1 MASLESFMPRTERHL
16 EPVESDQRIYRV
28 IDPATGDYEDH
39 IGGCPECGEKKDALV
54 TLQFKMEALA
64 AEVTRL
70 KRDPQAEAEKHKL
83 YAEGE
88 AVHTWWRL
96 ATWHPQTKFEHI
108 EFYQAL
114 PRLKERG
121 PVELLK
127 AIAGAAFEP
136 GSKTYKNGEVETY
149 DSWEL
154 ICRSKS
160 KCDSFAKRA
169 YPSPKGEKWKL
180 WLLSKVESNFQK
192 RPGND

>member
-1 MASLESFMPRTERHL
+1 L
-16 EPVESDQRIYRV
+16 
-28 IDPATGDYEDH
+28 IDPVTGDFEDYAA
-39 IGGCPECGEKKDALV
+39 CPTCKETSE
-54 TLQFKMEALA
+54 TLEAQTHKYHAALA
-64 AEVTRL
+64 EITRL
-70 KRDPQAEAEKHKL
+70 KKDPQAEAEKHKL

-96 ATWHPQTKFEHI
+96 ATWHPQTKFEHV

-136 GSKTYKNGEVETY
+136 GSKTYKNGEVEVY

-169 YPSPKGEKWKL
+169 YPSPNGENWKR
-180 WLLSKVESNFQK
+180 WLVQRIETNLGRQARKERDERN
-192 RPGND
+192 NDQTSQVA